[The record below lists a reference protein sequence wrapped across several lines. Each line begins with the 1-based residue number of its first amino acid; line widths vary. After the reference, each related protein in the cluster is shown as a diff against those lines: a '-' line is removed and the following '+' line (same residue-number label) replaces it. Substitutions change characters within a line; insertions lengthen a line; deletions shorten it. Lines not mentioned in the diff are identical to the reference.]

1 MVSNCAN
8 PACAVPLR
16 YLRDGRLF
24 QFEVKALTPTG
35 DLGAV
40 AHPTKKTISR
50 QVWHYWLC
58 GQCSASMTLEF
69 DGREGLKVI
78 SLPHSHPQYSAVPQL
93 AS

>member
-8 PACAVPLR
+8 PNCGVPLR

-24 QFEVKALTPTG
+24 QFEVRALSKNE
-35 DLGAV
+35 LNSEL
-40 AHPTKKTISR
+40 KKRPLR

-58 GQCSASMTLEF
+58 GECSSTMTLQF
-69 DGREGLKVI
+69 DQMRGLKI
-78 SLPHSHPQYSAVPQL
+78 MPLEHSCTQVSQM

>member
-8 PACAVPLR
+8 PACGIPLR

-24 QFEVKALTPTG
+24 QFEVKTLANDSG
-35 DLGAV
+35 VDAGGVSARKAV
-40 AHPTKKTISR
+40 SR
-50 QVWHYWLC
+50 QVWHFWLC

-69 DGREGLKVI
+69 DGHEGLKI
-78 SLPHSHPQYSAVPQL
+78 TPFPHSHPQYSVIQPS